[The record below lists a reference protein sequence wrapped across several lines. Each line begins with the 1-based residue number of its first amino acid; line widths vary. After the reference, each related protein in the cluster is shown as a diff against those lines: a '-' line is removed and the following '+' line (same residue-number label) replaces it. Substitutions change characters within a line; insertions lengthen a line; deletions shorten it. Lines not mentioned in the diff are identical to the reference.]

1 MPKIVQYECDG
12 CGKIK
17 GSDNH
22 WFTVQADAN
31 SFQVSRFDRNAAC
44 VFCGEQC
51 VLTALSAWLASVKM
65 HGVRPERLAVVNQ

>member
-1 MPKIVQYECDG
+1 MPRIVQYECDG

-22 WFTVQADAN
+22 WFSVSGDAN
-31 SFQVSRFDRNAAC
+31 SFQVSRFDRNATS

-51 VLTALSAWLASVKM
+51 VLTALSDWLASAKM
-65 HGVRPERLAVVNQ
+65 HAAGPEKLAVVNQ

>member
-1 MPKIVQYECDG
+1 MPRIVQYECDG

-22 WFTVQADAN
+22 WFSVSADGN
-31 SFQVSRFDRNAAC
+31 SLQVSRFDRNATS

-51 VLTALSAWLASVKM
+51 VLTALSDWLASAKM
-65 HGVRPERLAVVNQ
+65 PAAWPEKLAVVNQ